1 MERNLLYLKYIVE
14 RGIYFMKKFFIA
26 FLSIFIISGCSNTK
40 TNDATKKS
48 SQPIENTDTSKSS
61 STTSQSSS
69 QVTSSQTSSDKGISS
84 INMTIDEAKK
94 IYENEYPNTSITAID
109 VDSSFGTYYFKV
121 EGVDDN
127 KEYELKINTSNSEIF
142 KEREE
147 TLDKD
152 EQNGVKKTNEAI
164 DFSKL
169 KTLKEIIDLAEP
181 LFEGATATDAGL
193 EKEVG
198 VTYWDITLKKGS
210 QEMEVKID
218 AVDGTILEKSM
229 DD

>member
-1 MERNLLYLKYIVE
+1 
-14 RGIYFMKKFFIA
+14 MKKICIA
-26 FLSIFIISGCSNTK
+26 LLSIFILSGCSNNQ

-48 SQPIENTDTSKSS
+48 SQTIENTNTSISS
-61 STTSQSSS
+61 STTSQSSN
-69 QVTSSQTSSDKGISS
+69 QDTSSQASSDQGISS
-84 INMTIDEAKK
+84 ITMTIDEAKK
-94 IYENEYPNTSITAID
+94 IYEKEYPSTSITAID

-121 EGVDDN
+121 DGVDDN

-181 LFEGATATDAGL
+181 LFEGATATDADL

-198 VTYWDITLKKGS
+198 VTYWDITLKKGT